1 MKLNK
6 FTVSFEG
13 QDMHFLKKYGL
24 LKAARMVKKHYK
36 KHSTPFINDTYQ
48 LANEL
53 RIFHKDVFKLS
64 KNARKHYNLIMLR
77 KKNGGLRYIHSPDT
91 SLKNAQRRILKSILS
106 NIKISPYATA
116 YVTGKNLKDNA
127 TPHINHKY
135 LLKMD
140 ITDFFGSIT
149 YLQVISSAFN
159 ANRFPVQIGAIL
171 TSLCCLD
178 DVLPQGAP
186 TSPALSNIV
195 MKKFDDIIGDW
206 CKKRNISY
214 SRYCDD
220 LTFSADIPL
229 YNVYV
234 KVKDMLEKR
243 GFEVNE
249 EKTKFITNS
258 ANQRVT
264 GLTVNEKVS
273 IPHDYKKELRQ
284 EVYYAIK
291 YGLADSIIKGN
302 KTRYINHGAPN
313 VHSYFSHLKGKMFY
327 VLQIEPENKWFANAT
342 QMLSDKYSHEV
353 KRTQCT

>member
-1 MKLNK
+1 
-6 FTVSFEG
+6 
-13 QDMHFLKKYGL
+13 
-24 LKAARMVKKHYK
+24 MV
-36 KHSTPFINDTYQ
+36 
-48 LANEL
+48 
-53 RIFHKDVFKLS
+53 FHKDVFRLS
-64 KNARKHYNLIMLR
+64 KNVRKHYNLIMLR

-159 ANRFPVQIGAIL
+159 ANRFPVQIGAML

-195 MKKFDDIIGDW
+195 MKNFDDIIGAW

-214 SRYCDD
+214 TRYCDD

-229 YNVYV
+229 YNVYL
-234 KVKDMLEKR
+234 KVKDMLLKR
-243 GFEVNE
+243 GFELNE
-249 EKTKFITNS
+249 DKTKFITNS
-258 ANQRVT
+258 SSQRVT

-291 YGLADSIIKGN
+291 YGLADSILKGKKN
-302 KTRYINHGAPN
+302 EYINRGRLN
-313 VHSYFSHLKGKMFY
+313 IHSYFSHLKGKMFY
-327 VLQIEPENKWFANAT
+327 VLQIEPENKWFKGAT
-342 QMLSDKYSHEV
+342 QMLSDKYSHEA

>member
-1 MKLNK
+1 MKINR
-6 FTVSFEG
+6 FTVSFEQ
-13 QDMHFLKKYGL
+13 QDMHFLKKYGPF
-24 LKAARMVKKHYK
+24 KAASMVKKHYK
-36 KHSTPFINDTYQ
+36 KHKTPFINDTYQ
-48 LANEL
+48 LASALGTL
-53 RIFHKDVFKLS
+53 RKVLFDLS
-64 KNARKHYNLIMLR
+64 KNSRKHYKLLMLR
-77 KKNGGLRYIHSPDT
+77 KKNGKIRYIHAPDND
-91 SLKNAQRRILKSILS
+91 LKYAQSRILKNILEY
-106 NIKISPYATA
+106 IEISPYATA

-127 TPHINHKY
+127 EPHTNHKY

-159 ANRFPVQIGAIL
+159 SKRFPVQIGAIL

-195 MKKFDDIIGDW
+195 MKNFDDIIGAW

-214 SRYCDD
+214 TRYCDD

-229 YNVYV
+229 YNVYL
-234 KVKDMLEKR
+234 KVKDMLLKR
-243 GFEVNE
+243 GFDLNE
-249 EKTKFITNS
+249 DKTKFITNS
-258 ANQRVT
+258 SSQRVT

-273 IPHDYKKELRQ
+273 IPRDYKKELRQ

-302 KTRYINHGAPN
+302 KTEYIKRGVPN
-313 VHSYFSHLKGKMFY
+313 IHSYFSHLKGKMFY
-327 VLQIEPENKWFANAT
+327 VLQIEPNNAWFSKATEQLSNKYF
-342 QMLSDKYSHEV
+342 YEV
-353 KRTQCT
+353 RNTQCT